1 MKTKILVVEDDTMTN
16 QVITD
21 FLEEKG
27 YEVLSALDGEEAWQI
42 IEEEELNLILL
53 DIMLPTISGLE
64 LLERI
69 RKTSD
74 VPIIM
79 LTAIDQEHTQL
90 ISFKQKVDDYVIK
103 PFSPTI
109 LVKRVEAVLRRSEQ
123 VSEVEKQEVHHGDV
137 RINFDSSMIFFK
149 DDRIPLTKI
158 EYRIVEYLAK
168 NKGRVVTREQ
178 LIETIWGYEFT
189 ANDRVID
196 SHMKNI
202 RKKIPSL
209 RIETIKGIGYMLEA
223 EK

>member
-1 MKTKILVVEDDTMTN
+1 MKPRILVVEDDTMTN
-16 QVITD
+16 QVICD
-21 FLEEKG
+21 FLEEKD
-27 YEVLSALDGEEAWQI
+27 YDVLSALDGEEAWGI
-42 IEEEELNLILL
+42 FENEMLDLILL

-109 LVKRVEAVLRRSEQ
+109 LVKRVQAVLRRAEQ
-123 VSEVEKQEVHHGDV
+123 PTATEKKEDSYGDV
-137 RINFDSSMIFFK
+137 RINFDSSMVFLENE
-149 DDRIPLTKI
+149 RVALTRI
-158 EYRIVEYLAK
+158 EYQIVEYLAK

-178 LIETIWGYEFT
+178 LIEAVWGYEFT

-202 RKKIPSL
+202 RKKIPGL
-209 RIETIKGIGYMLEA
+209 NIETIKGIGYMLEV

>member
-1 MKTKILVVEDDTMTN
+1 MRPKILVVEDDTMTN
-16 QVITD
+16 QVISD
-21 FLEEKG
+21 FLEEKD
-27 YEVLSALDGEEAWQI
+27 YDVLSVLDGEKAWEI
-42 IEEEELNLILL
+42 FKKEELDLILL

-69 RKTSD
+69 RMISD

-109 LVKRVEAVLRRSEQ
+109 LVKRVQAVLRRVVQSKMIEKK
-123 VSEVEKQEVHHGDV
+123 EVFYGNI
-137 RINFDSSMIFFK
+137 RINFDSSMVFL
-149 DDRIPLTKI
+149 DNERVPLTKT
-158 EYRIVEYLAK
+158 EYQIVEYLSK

-178 LIETIWGYEFT
+178 LIEGIWGYEFT

-202 RKKIPSL
+202 RKKIPGL
-209 RIETIKGIGYMLEA
+209 NIETLKGIGYMLEVD
-223 EK
+223 K